1 MNLYYQIAPLGEEA
15 TKLPSSEH
23 PNNQHNDV
31 SSSTSS
37 CSVKSTC
44 SVTSDTLDDP
54 PSVEEDADGYNVAAH
69 LEHLI
74 ADLTSESSDGAGD
87 WTDEHQEP
95 QIDLS
100 DDRPTE
106 ECGNRSE
113 WRARKLFNARLL
125 GNDEKVYSGTRFKSM
140 LRRIIPDQVPISNSQ
155 PMPLVEKHV
164 EKYNCGTC
172 HILKLYIVFTLACSI
187 FLCTLLDPCFKMSLF
202 TFGQTSVPLQAH
214 LNRENVSVVSNNDT
228 KYSEGFYNSVT
239 EPRRD
244 LQPLES
250 SVGDSN
256 TERFQNCLFKKA
268 YIFSM
273 FLCLPIYLVIF
284 IIYSCHFVIRYHD
297 FAWFLFEAILLLI
310 SSLIL
315 SILAS
320 FAFDLA
326 RDHMFINL
334 IGECALYYL
343 SFILKTTLF
352 LVLSDGIIGLI
363 IAFFT
368 FWKYKLGTDPFTL
381 ISTSDRE
388 MYEITQILARRQ
400 IIKLFTFGHEPKQHV
415 ILQESNDSLAQ
426 PSKTSLKSNE

>member
-164 EKYNCGTC
+164 EN
-172 HILKLYIVFTLACSI
+172 
-187 FLCTLLDPCFKMSLF
+187 
-202 TFGQTSVPLQAH
+202 
-214 LNRENVSVVSNNDT
+214 
-228 KYSEGFYNSVT
+228 EGFYNSVT

-334 IGECALYYL
+334 IGTGTKNWNERKLAKMPALREPSYGA
-343 SFILKTTLF
+343 
-352 LVLSDGIIGLI
+352 LVL
-363 IAFFT
+363 FF
-368 FWKYKLGTDPFTL
+368 F
-381 ISTSDRE
+381 
-388 MYEITQILARRQ
+388 
-400 IIKLFTFGHEPKQHV
+400 
-415 ILQESNDSLAQ
+415 
-426 PSKTSLKSNE
+426 